1 MTLYAPN
8 QVYYRVLTS
17 NSGVAQISGDAE
29 TDHQQKSQEEDVGI
43 HFYFF
48 IKKFPMKI
56 LLSRCHDEDAS
67 NQIGGFC
74 CEQRRP
80 AERPFALPFCLSSS
94 HNVLTPDVFSLA
106 KLGNIRCTGNYSL
119 QMCTC

>member
-8 QVYYRVLTS
+8 QVYYSVLTS
-17 NSGVAQISGDAE
+17 NSGVAQISGNAE

-48 IKKFPMKI
+48 IKKFPMKF
-56 LLSRCHDEDAS
+56 LLSRCRDEDAS

-80 AERPFALPFCLSSS
+80 AERPFALPLCLSFS
-94 HNVLTPDVFSLA
+94 HNVLATEVFSLG
-106 KLGNIRCTGNYSL
+106 KPGNTKEY
-119 QMCTC
+119 